1 MTKWKLNIFAA
12 LEKLRFSSLLKLDFL
27 FVFNVHF
34 ILESTYFRGWRIPT
48 VFKVALLQSHW
59 FSQPSG
65 NYYQKSSAIL
75 AIFPFQTNA
84 CIRPFTV
91 DRKPIKMSHLAF
103 TSAFKKKKSEKYH
116 TVRKIQVWF
125 SEKIIDFFEWKT
137 RENVVGLGLFS
148 CWQLWFHEKNCEKKI
163 WVKIFLD
170 KNMTFRI
177 MWIWDFLEYFLN
189 TVCLI
194 LHWLHSEKFCRW
206 INGSDP
212 TKSLLIRLIQRFHG
226 LFLGHLYPQIFLK
239 VIILFSRR
247 KKKCFFDLEHFSS
260 YFCRHFRQLLATKC
274 TGSFSRTWRFSQTN
288 YGDSRGVW
296 SGRVSSAFM

>member
-1 MTKWKLNIFAA
+1 MLHF
-12 LEKLRFSSLLKLDFL
+12 LKRREGGRRPTERS
-27 FVFNVHF
+27 VFN
-34 ILESTYFRGWRIPT
+34 
-48 VFKVALLQSHW
+48 
-59 FSQPSG
+59 
-65 NYYQKSSAIL
+65 
-75 AIFPFQTNA
+75 
-84 CIRPFTV
+84 
-91 DRKPIKMSHLAF
+91 
-103 TSAFKKKKSEKYH
+103 
-116 TVRKIQVWF
+116 
-125 SEKIIDFFEWKT
+125 FF
-137 RENVVGLGLFS
+137 LS
-148 CWQLWFHEKNCEKKI
+148 CWLFLINFRTSFHEK
-163 WVKIFLD
+163 
-170 KNMTFRI
+170 
-177 MWIWDFLEYFLN
+177 IWDFLEYFLN

-247 KKKCFFDLEHFSS
+247 KKKKCFFFDLEYFSS

-296 SGRVSSAFM
+296 SRRVSSAFM

>member
-1 MTKWKLNIFAA
+1 M
-12 LEKLRFSSLLKLDFL
+12 LKLDFL

-75 AIFPFQTNA
+75 AIFTFQTNA

-91 DRKPIKMSHLAF
+91 DRKPIKMSHFDFLPALLRF
-103 TSAFKKKKSEKYH
+103 FSFHKLKSFM
-116 TVRKIQVWF
+116 R
-125 SEKIIDFFEWKT
+125 
-137 RENVVGLGLFS
+137 L
-148 CWQLWFHEKNCEKKI
+148 
-163 WVKIFLD
+163 
-170 KNMTFRI
+170 
-177 MWIWDFLEYFLN
+177 LEYFLN

-194 LHWLHSEKFCRW
+194 LHWLHLEKFCRW
-206 INGSDP
+206 TNGSDP

-288 YGDSRGVW
+288 YGDARGVW
-296 SGRVSSAFM
+296 SRRVSSAFM